1 MVDTTGPLTAR
12 QINERIGH
20 AVRAARSRANLSLD
34 EAGVKCG
41 FSASALS
48 RLERGLQPWT
58 VADLRIVVDR
68 LGVPARDVGLAES
81 ETGMG
86 EAVTPAERV
95 GHDDTMRRRTLLYT
109 SAAFLGG
116 ALTLPATPIDQ
127 VLHRIPEVEA
137 PDLPDLAVRIAA
149 AEDQLAAAQVPLLQ
163 RSIARLLPA
172 AHAAYKSASTVTA
185 ADAAGLL
192 ARTYTVA
199 AQVLYRSSKDAHAAV
214 AADRAVRYAGE
225 GLDPVTA
232 AEAGRIVGIV
242 LRRHS
247 DPTAIE
253 VLTHAADELAEH
265 TGLADAAAAA
275 SYANLLCTAAY
286 TAASQDD
293 YTGAW
298 DYFRAAVA
306 AHRPAPAMST
316 VDLAVYRVSIAR
328 AAGDFGATLAH
339 ARAIDPASIPTRHEQ
354 GRFWQDV
361 ALAAWNKT
369 DLSAT
374 IHALERL
381 NEVASQQLLDRP
393 WAHQI
398 IEDTLRTSQGGR
410 SASLRAIE
418 SRQALTRD
426 A

>member
-1 MVDTTGPLTAR
+1 MVDTTGPLSAR
-12 QINERIGH
+12 QINERIGA
-20 AVRAARSRANLSLD
+20 AVRSARTRADLTLE
-34 EAGVKCG
+34 EAGAKCG
-41 FSASALS
+41 FSASVLS
-48 RLERGLQPWT
+48 RLERGRQAWT

-68 LGVPARDVGLAES
+68 LGVPAGDVGLADAEN
-81 ETGMG
+81 GLG
-86 EAVTPAERV
+86 EAVTPAPRV

-116 ALTLPATPIDQ
+116 ALTLPATPVDQ
-127 VLHRIPEVEA
+127 VLHRIPGVEA
-137 PDLPDLAVRIAA
+137 PDLGDLATRIGA
-149 AEDQLAAAQVPLLQ
+149 AEEHLAAAQVPLLQ
-163 RSIARLLPA
+163 RSLARLLPA
-172 AHAAYKSASTVTA
+172 AHAAHKAASTSTA

-214 AADRAVRYAGE
+214 AADRAVRYAAE

-247 DPTAIE
+247 DPTAVE
-253 VLTHAADELAEH
+253 VLEHAADELADH
-265 TGLADAAAAA
+265 TGLADPAAAAT
-275 SYANLLCTAAY
+275 YANILCTAAY
-286 TAASQDD
+286 TAACRDD

-306 AHRPAPAMST
+306 THQPAPAMST

-339 ARAIDPASIPTRHEQ
+339 AAAIDPASIPTRHEQ

-361 ALAAWNKT
+361 ALAAWNKA
-369 DLSAT
+369 DIPAT
-374 IHALERL
+374 LHALERL
-381 NEVASQQLLDRP
+381 NDVAPQQLLDRP
-393 WAHQI
+393 WAHQLV
-398 IEDTLRTSQGGR
+398 DDALATAAGGR
-410 SASLRAIE
+410 SATLRAIE
-418 SRQALTRD
+418 TRQTLVRSR
-426 A
+426 